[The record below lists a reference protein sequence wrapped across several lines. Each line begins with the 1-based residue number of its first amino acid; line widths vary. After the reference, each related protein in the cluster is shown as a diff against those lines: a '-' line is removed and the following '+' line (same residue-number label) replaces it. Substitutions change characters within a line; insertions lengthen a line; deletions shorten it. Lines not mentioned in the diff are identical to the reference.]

1 MYVFIHN
8 PIGTVHVSVELSIFP
23 TNDTQMHAATEFQ
36 SSHMKMLPSGFPL
49 WCCSNKIRDWFLEWE
64 FTASVFIYL
73 SQSSK
78 IQILRYTALD

>member
-49 WCCSNKIRDWFLEWE
+49 
-64 FTASVFIYL
+64 
-73 SQSSK
+73 
-78 IQILRYTALD
+78 